1 MQNKIKIQKNVI
13 DQNDID
19 KKELEFLKLNLIYSS
34 NVKKLFFKKG
44 YKVGTQEYKDCI
56 FREGKKQ
63 MIKFQKGGVF
73 FRVYSWLP
81 IIVLYISVLNEFDLN
96 YLNIDHFFFNFPYI
110 LIFYFFS

>member
-34 NVKKLFFKKG
+34 KCQKTVFKKG

-56 FREGKKQ
+56 FREGKKA
-63 MIKFQKGGVF
+63 
-73 FRVYSWLP
+73 
-81 IIVLYISVLNEFDLN
+81 ND
-96 YLNIDHFFFNFPYI
+96 
-110 LIFYFFS
+110 